1 MGRRRPEIMNL
12 ELADKSGNLTF
23 MNIEIETEWTRKT
36 LRRRIR
42 AKLLTK
48 SQKFN
53 YPFLGQM
60 SLSINGIPMKRGEKV
75 KDFWRR
81 GVIVHLGF
89 DNYDSD
95 SFYDDEE
102 KHDEYY
108 YCEKCDSYFDLYFN
122 LTCHICGGKLAV
134 TYSVE

>member
-1 MGRRRPEIMNL
+1 MNL

-42 AKLLTK
+42 AKLFTK

-95 SFYDDEE
+95 SFYNDEE
-102 KHDEYY
+102 NHDEYY